1 MATGK
6 TEAAGT
12 HLVDKEVG
20 SRVQMRMQ
28 LWQATAKTEA
38 LRGFQARA
46 ATFRCS
52 RCLREGT
59 IVLERKGRGWRQS
72 RDAEVQGT

>member
-1 MATGK
+1 MVRQS
-6 TEAAGT
+6 GT

-28 LWQATAKTEA
+28 LWQATARTEA

-46 ATFRCS
+46 ATLRCS
-52 RCLREGT
+52 RCFREGT
-59 IVLERKGRGWRQS
+59 MVLRWKGKQ
-72 RDAEVQGT
+72 EH